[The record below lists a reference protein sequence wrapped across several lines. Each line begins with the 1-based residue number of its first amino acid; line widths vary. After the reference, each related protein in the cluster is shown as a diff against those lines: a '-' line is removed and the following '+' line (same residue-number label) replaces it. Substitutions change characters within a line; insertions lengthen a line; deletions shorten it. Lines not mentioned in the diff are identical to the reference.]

1 MRCRKGWG
9 CAKYSGIL
17 LHSGS
22 LMNALAEETRQLS
35 RLQAIELERTRL
47 SGALRGL
54 PNDIAI
60 AANQLKT
67 AQKRIADAEAGLKR
81 EELTRS
87 KLELDAE
94 TLRVKASRHRK
105 QMDEARTAEQ
115 AAALEHEIGFAESS
129 IQKLEDDELASM
141 EASEL
146 LEAERTEAGTLAG
159 KLEETLGRIKAR
171 VGEQELEFREQLAIL
186 NTEREALRQTID
198 AGTLAYF
205 DRVASTRGTGLAR
218 AESQQCSGCRMGIRL
233 QIWNQLRDGQVLH
246 CESCSRILYYDPQ
259 MDAPAK
265 PAQSVAGEE
274 MPGNLGGSSIRRQ
287 VGS

>member
-1 MRCRKGWG
+1 MQKSYRC
-9 CAKYSGIL
+9 AEYSAIL

-47 SGALRGL
+47 TAALRGL

-60 AANQLKT
+60 AQNQLKT

-94 TLRVKASRHRK
+94 TLRVKAGRHRK

-141 EASEL
+141 ESSDL
-146 LEAERTEAGTLAG
+146 LEAERVEAGTLAG
-159 KLEETLGRIKAR
+159 KLEETLGLIKAR
-171 VGEQELEFREQLAIL
+171 VGEQDLEFREQLALL
-186 NTEREALRQTID
+186 NTERDGLRKTID
-198 AGTLAYF
+198 TATLAYF
-205 DRVASTRGTGLAR
+205 DRVAATRGTGLAR

-246 CESCSRILYYDPQ
+246 CESCSRILYYDPH
-259 MDAPAK
+259 MDVPAK
-265 PAQSVAGEE
+265 PAQSVPGEPVE
-274 MPGNLGGSSIRRQ
+274 RTLNGNSIRR
-287 VGS
+287 